1 MSAIELLTL
10 EHDGLVFTARTTGSG
25 PLVLLL
31 HGFPDDFH
39 SWDAQLEAIAA
50 QGYRVVAPMMR
61 GYESSSCSPRDL
73 YHLIHLAS
81 DVFAWMK
88 HLDAKQCHLVGHDWG
103 ALTSYVAAAL
113 QPRKFSSLT
122 TLAIPHLRGGL
133 QGVVGVPAQLVK
145 SAYILLMQFQKASE
159 MIVERDDYAFIETL
173 WQRWSPGWHYS
184 QAEIEQVKA
193 TFRAEGVTHAATQY
207 YRCLLQPLSLSTQ
220 QSWRLLTSKVSVP
233 TLAITGEKDGCMDSR
248 LYDSLMREQDFEKG
262 LEVRRI
268 AEAGHFL
275 HREAPV
281 AVNELILDW
290 IRQHPVSSD

>member
-10 EHDGLVFTARTTGSG
+10 EHDGLVFTARATGSG

-122 TLAIPHLRGGL
+122 TLAIPHLRRGL

-173 WQRWSPGWHYS
+173 W
-184 QAEIEQVKA
+184 
-193 TFRAEGVTHAATQY
+193 
-207 YRCLLQPLSLSTQ
+207 
-220 QSWRLLTSKVSVP
+220 
-233 TLAITGEKDGCMDSR
+233 
-248 LYDSLMREQDFEKG
+248 
-262 LEVRRI
+262 
-268 AEAGHFL
+268 
-275 HREAPV
+275 
-281 AVNELILDW
+281 
-290 IRQHPVSSD
+290 